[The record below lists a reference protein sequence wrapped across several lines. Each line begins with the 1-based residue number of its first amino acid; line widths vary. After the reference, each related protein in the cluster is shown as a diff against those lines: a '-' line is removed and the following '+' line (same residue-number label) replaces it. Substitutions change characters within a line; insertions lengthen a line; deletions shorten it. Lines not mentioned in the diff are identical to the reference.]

1 MCTSS
6 HAGPEIYFCV
16 TEFVGAVYYLCVLV
30 VKVVIFPLGNCVTQV
45 RLCCCCLF
53 FKGKDSHKCFTHV
66 SSHLSPPIH
75 DFDVF
80 KESKEENFFESQE
93 SIDTLCLHLQQLR
106 PARDL
111 SEDRL
116 KEEFLRLLQV
126 SGWFSYSVC
135 KQCCGR

>member
-1 MCTSS
+1 M
-6 HAGPEIYFCV
+6 F
-16 TEFVGAVYYLCVLV
+16 
-30 VKVVIFPLGNCVTQV
+30 FPLGNCVTQV
-45 RLCCCCLF
+45 RLCCCLF
-53 FKGKDSHKCFTHV
+53 FKGKDSHKCFTPV

-93 SIDTLCLHLQQLR
+93 SIDALCLHLQQLR

-111 SEDRL
+111 SEDRR

-126 SGWFSYSVC
+126 SAWFSYSVC